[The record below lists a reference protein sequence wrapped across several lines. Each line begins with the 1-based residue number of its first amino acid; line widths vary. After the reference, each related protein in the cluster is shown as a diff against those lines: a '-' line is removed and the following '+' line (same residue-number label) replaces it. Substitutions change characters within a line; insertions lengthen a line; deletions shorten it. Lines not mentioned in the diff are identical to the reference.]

1 MEYTPPPFFKQGP
14 SALARLVMFA
24 LMSVAL
30 LVFDARFKLL
40 ERVRFGV
47 ATVLYPMQIAARA
60 PGDAASNLS
69 GYLARQRLLLTENA
83 RLERERL
90 ESAKTL
96 MRAGQ
101 LEAENA
107 NLRGLLAMRERIPL
121 VAVAAEMLFDAR
133 DPFTR
138 KVIIDKGMLAG
149 VKAGQVVVDATGV
162 MGQVTRAF
170 PAVAEV
176 SLLTDRDQAIPVQV
190 VRNGLRAIAYGTP
203 GGADGGTMELKF
215 LASNADVREGDV
227 LTTSGLDGT
236 YLPGLPVATVL
247 RIEREAG
254 YAFARI
260 ICKPAAGIDQFGQVL
275 VLTTEKPAVSLP
287 QPEAE
292 EKAMKGKRR
301 KLRADSGEKGA
312 AAPDA
317 PAGPA
322 PANPAPAAPEKK

>member
-14 SALARLVMFA
+14 SALARLVLFA
-24 LMSVAL
+24 LMSLAL

-47 ATVLYPMQIAARA
+47 ATVLYPLQIAARA
-60 PGDAASNLS
+60 PGDAAANLS
-69 GYLARQRLLLTENA
+69 GYLARQRQLLTENE
-83 RLERERL
+83 RLEREKL

-96 MRAGQ
+96 MRAAQ
-101 LEAENA
+101 LEAENT

-138 KVIIDKGMLAG
+138 KVVIDKGVLAG

-162 MGQVTRAF
+162 VGQVTRAF

-176 SLLTDRDQAIPVQV
+176 SLLTDRGQAIPVQV

-203 GGADGGTMELKF
+203 GGADGGTMQLKF

-227 LTTSGLDGT
+227 LTTSGLDGV

-260 ICKPAAGIDQFGQVL
+260 ICKPAAGIDHFGQVL
-275 VLTTEKPAVSLP
+275 VLTAEKQAVSMP
-287 QPEAE
+287 APETE
-292 EKAMKGKRR
+292 EKSVKGKRR
-301 KLRADSGEKGA
+301 KLRAEAGDKGV
-312 AAPDA
+312 AAPEA
-317 PAGPA
+317 PAAPGPG
-322 PANPAPAAPEKK
+322 PNSAAPEKK